1 MNTQGGMMMENKSV
15 QSVTNDPINMKKRF
29 AMPHIYVIL
38 FLFSA
43 AAAVATYFVPA
54 GVYERVPGPEGRTT
68 IDPDSYKVVEQTPV
82 GIIDFITAIPN
93 GLISAG
99 EVVFFTL
106 IIGGMFMVLRETGI
120 IEIGVDKL
128 TRKFSKKSIAVIP
141 VLMVVFALIC
151 SLIGTQ
157 ELSLVYVPVILPLLI
172 ALGYDSLVAA
182 AIALVATTAGFTTGF
197 LNPIN
202 TGLGQKLS
210 GIPLYSGL
218 EFRIIAFVIIV
229 GAGIFYV
236 MRYAKKVKQ
245 DPESSYV
252 YAEDS
257 AKREVYANNT
267 DAAEKRFATTRQKI
281 ASLALLILFAILVY
295 GVLTQGWFMVEMSG
309 IFIVIGIVVGLLAGL
324 KPIEICEGFNKGFRE
339 VLVGALIVGVA
350 RAVAVVMEKGRIM
363 DTIIHSLGPVVGE
376 FPSILSAIGMFF
388 VQMLFSFLVPS
399 GSGQALVTMP
409 IMAPLSDLI
418 GVTRQT
424 AVFAY
429 QLGDGIG
436 NILFPTSGY
445 FMATLVIAGVSWQKW
460 IKFYLPLFFLWSGIS
475 IVFLIIAQAIQ
486 WTG

>member
-1 MNTQGGMMMENKSV
+1 MENNSSQHLNLEPSV
-15 QSVTNDPINMKKRF
+15 SKKKF
-29 AMPHIYVIL
+29 TMPHIYVIL

-43 AAAVATYFVPA
+43 VAAIATYFVPA

-68 IDPDSYKVVEQTPV
+68 IDPDSYKAVEQTPV
-82 GIIDFITAIPN
+82 GLVDFITAIPN

-128 TRKFSKKSIAVIP
+128 TRKFSTKSITVIP
-141 VLMVVFALIC
+141 VLMIVFALIC

-172 ALGYDSLVAA
+172 ALGFDSMVAA

-210 GIPLYSGL
+210 GVPLYSGL
-218 EFRIIAFVIIV
+218 EFRIIAFVLIV

-236 MRYAKKVKQ
+236 IRYAKKVKKN
-245 DPESSYV
+245 PENSYV
-252 YAEDS
+252 YEEDY
-257 AKREVYANNT
+257 AKRELYSNNEAT
-267 DAAEKRFATTRQKI
+267 EKRIATTRQKI
-281 ASLALLILFAILVY
+281 ASAALFILFAILVY
-295 GVLTQGWFMVEMSG
+295 GVLVQGWFMVEMAG
-309 IFIVIGIVVGLLAGL
+309 IFIVIGIVVGLLSGL
-324 KPIEICEGFNKGFRE
+324 KPIEICEGFNKGFRK

-350 RAVAVVMEKGRIM
+350 RAVAVVMEKGQIM
-363 DTIIHSLGPVVGE
+363 DTIIHNLGPVVGE
-376 FPSILSAIGMFF
+376 LPSILSAIGMFF

-424 AVFAY
+424 AVLAY
-429 QLGDGIG
+429 QLGDGLG

-460 IKFYLPLFFLWSGIS
+460 VKFYLPLFLIWSGIA
-475 IVFLIIAQAIQ
+475 IVLLIIAQAIQ